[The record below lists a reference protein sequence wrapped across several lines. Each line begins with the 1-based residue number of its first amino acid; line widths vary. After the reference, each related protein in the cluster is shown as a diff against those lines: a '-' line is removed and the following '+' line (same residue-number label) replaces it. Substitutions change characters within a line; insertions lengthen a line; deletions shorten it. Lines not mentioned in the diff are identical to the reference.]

1 MIKKGDVAPDFE
13 VLDHLGNKFRLSSE
27 RGKIVVL
34 YFYPKAMT
42 SGCTQEG
49 LRFNAL
55 LPEFEKLGAVV
66 YGIST
71 DSVEDNRKFA
81 EIQGFKFRLLCDIGG
96 NAARAYGV
104 LKESMG
110 TAMAER
116 VTFVID
122 ESGKIVE
129 VLRNIRPAEKHA
141 DEALRVVRELRG
153 MK

>member
-1 MIKKGDVAPDFE
+1 MVSKGDMAPDFE
-13 VLDHLGNKFRLSSE
+13 VLDHMGNKFRLSSE

-55 LPEFEKLGAVV
+55 LPEFQKLGAVV

-81 EIQGFKFRLLCDIGG
+81 EIQGFNFRLLCDVGG
-96 NAARAYGV
+96 NVARAYGV
-104 LKESMG
+104 FKGVMG
-110 TAMAER
+110 TGMADR

-122 ESGKIVE
+122 ENGKIAE
-129 VLRNIRPAEKHA
+129 VLRGIRPAERHA
-141 DEALRVVRELRG
+141 DEALRVVKELRG
-153 MK
+153 AK